1 MSDFDYIEEM
11 NAYYEAR
18 AGLHDT
24 FMSFVS
30 NEEMEK
36 LLGALI
42 RLFEK
47 DIKDRNILEIACG
60 TGNWTTVLAKRAK
73 KVTATDSSESM
84 LKIAW
89 EKLSD
94 YDNVAIVR
102 SDAYRL
108 DNITGKFDCAFAS
121 DWWSHMPRKMV
132 GPFLSELNSKLSD
145 GARVIFIDTLP
156 IPDQADVLAEY
167 IESGDNVQER
177 ILPDGRVFKIVKN
190 LPSKAELSE
199 ILSGIAEDIGYYVHT
214 NLQRWVLVYTKS
226 SRA

>member
-1 MSDFDYIEEM
+1 MSDFDYIDDM

-30 NEEMEK
+30 NEQMEK

-73 KVTATDSSESM
+73 QVTATDSSESM
-84 LKIAW
+84 LKIAC

-94 YDNVAIVR
+94 YDNVKFVS
-102 SDAYRL
+102 SDAYQL

-132 GPFLSELNSKLSD
+132 GPFLSGLHSKLAA
-145 GARVIFIDTLP
+145 GAKVIFIDTLP
-156 IPDQADVLAEY
+156 IPDQADVLAES
-167 IESGDNVQER
+167 IVSGDTIQKR

-190 LPSKAELSE
+190 LPSKADLSD
-199 ILSGIAEDIGYYVHT
+199 ILSGIAVDIRYYVHT

>member
-1 MSDFDYIEEM
+1 MSEFDYIDEM

-47 DIKDRNILEIACG
+47 DIKNRNILEIACG

-84 LKIAW
+84 LKIARD
-89 EKLSD
+89 KLSD
-94 YDNVAIVR
+94 FENVTFIK

-108 DNITGKFDCAFAS
+108 DNIAEKFDCAFAS
-121 DWWSHMPRKMV
+121 DWWSHMPRKMIR
-132 GPFLSELNSKLSD
+132 PFLSSLHSKLVD
-145 GARVIFIDTLP
+145 GARVVIVDTLP
-156 IPDQADVLAEY
+156 IPHQADVLAEY
-167 IESGDNVQER
+167 VELGDNVQKR
-177 ILPDGRVFKIVKN
+177 ILPDGRVYRIIKN
-190 LPSKAELSE
+190 LPTKSELTE
-199 ILSGIAEDIGYYVHT
+199 LLSDTATDIKYYV
-214 NLQRWVLVYTKS
+214 NIYMRRWVLMYTKI
-226 SRA
+226 